1 MKIKL
6 EDIKPNP
13 FRDLDAFPT
22 QAAKV
27 EALRESYRATGGV
40 WPNIVVRT
48 TGNGRVEQAYGHN
61 RAAAAIAEFGR
72 KHEIEVVPRKLDNS
86 AMLKMMAHDNLEE
99 YGTTAIA
106 PIEMCKAAV
115 EAFAKG
121 LVEFDPPPTSGRPG
135 DIRIAPSFLRNQGD
149 FATADAK
156 SYTATTLS
164 NFLGWKRGGKPTGGT
179 ASPKVYMALGAL
191 ELIEKGILKEKQ
203 FAGLSVTQAEVLV
216 DETNQTLKWRE
227 RSRVHKAT
235 AVPKA
240 REVGA
245 AISKSFR
252 TSTKREAAADRAAR
266 VVDKVEKRPKEKP
279 WLRDFIHKVGG
290 EINDI
295 LQSKDKL
302 TEMILEIVKAIDD
315 VDEDDRNDLY
325 LELTKLANRANSLAK
340 IVKSGKGVTQREI
353 HSLLLHA

>member
-1 MKIKL
+1 MKIEL
-6 EDIKPNP
+6 QDITPKP
-13 FRDLDAFPT
+13 FRDLDAFPV
-22 QAAKV
+22 QPAKI

-40 WPNIVVRT
+40 WPNIVVRP
-48 TGNGRVEQAYGHN
+48 TGNGKVEQAYGHN
-61 RAAAAIAEFGR
+61 RTAAAIEEFGR

-203 FAGLSVTQAEVLV
+203 FVGLSVTQAGVLV
-216 DETNQTLKWRE
+216 DETNSTLKWRE
-227 RSRVHKAT
+227 RSVTHKAT
-235 AVPKA
+235 ATTKA
-240 REVGA
+240 REVGQ
-245 AISKSFR
+245 AIAKTFR
-252 TSTKREAAADRAAR
+252 TQKDRGAAAARASR
-266 VVDKVEKRPKEKP
+266 VVDKVDRRPKPKP
-279 WLRDFIHKVGG
+279 WVKDFIRDVSV
-290 EINDI
+290 DI
-295 LQSKDKL
+295 FAMLQEKDPIVTK
-302 TEMILEIVKAIDD
+302 ILEIVAVIDD
-315 VDEDDRNDLY
+315 VEKDDRD
-325 LELTKLANRANSLAK
+325 ELHLNLLSLASRAK
-340 IVKSGKGVTQREI
+340 ALAQIVKSGKGVAKRDL